1 MDFIDI
7 VDTTLILF
15 RDTGWGRVKEIVS
28 YLLYFDLNLKKR
40 VRVPILS
47 NLDLIDSVSLVR
59 GAGDL
64 IDLFGQQGELHSMVG

>member
-47 NLDLIDSVSLVR
+47 NLDLIDSVSLVS
-59 GAGDL
+59 
-64 IDLFGQQGELHSMVG
+64 GQVI